1 MFLQRIAHNRLAEWN
16 RRVLTEADALEFCR
30 SMRIRIVTDS
40 RIDHG
45 QLRYY
50 KGYTFILISPH
61 LDSAMRLWVLW
72 HEIAHYLLHGY
83 STTRFS
89 ASTLRK
95 KDREANYVASVAM
108 MPRHLV
114 EGRTIDEV
122 AADFGYPREVVVIRY
137 QVWEREGL

>member
-1 MFLQRIAHNRLAEWN
+1 MFLYQLAHARIAGWN
-16 RRVLTEADALEFCR
+16 RRVLTETDALEFCR
-30 SMRIRIVTDS
+30 SRAVRIISDP
-40 RIDHG
+40 RIDFG

-50 KGYTFILISPH
+50 KGYTFILISSRLNPE
-61 LDSAMRLWVLW
+61 MRLWVLW

-89 ASTLRK
+89 ASTVRK
-95 KDREANYVASVAM
+95 KDREANYVAAVAM
-108 MPRHLV
+108 MPRHLI

-137 QVWEREGL
+137 QVWEREDL